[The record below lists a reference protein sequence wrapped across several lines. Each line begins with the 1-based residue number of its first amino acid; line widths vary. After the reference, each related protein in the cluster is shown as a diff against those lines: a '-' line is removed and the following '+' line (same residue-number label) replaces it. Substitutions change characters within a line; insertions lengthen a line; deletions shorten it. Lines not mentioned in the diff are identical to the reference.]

1 MQHSSYKNSNNNKK
15 ALLIKQKIMTQKGQ
29 WLLRVT
35 GSEYPPET
43 CNALWVCGWAQNP
56 SFSWMPWSVGMYWGG
71 LPLLPSPL
79 SPKSKAANARLQAS
93 SRYSSLQITEQMF
106 LSPSLS
112 VFFKTL
118 NIESTMSST
127 GSMGQAQTIYHVLVQ
142 MPKEIQIG
150 GGSVDFFSQPSYM
163 CKWLRRHTEK
173 A

>member
-1 MQHSSYKNSNNNKK
+1 MQHSSYKNSNNKK

-56 SFSWMPWSVGMYWGG
+56 SFCWMYWGG
-71 LPLLPSPL
+71 LPFLPSPL

-112 VFFKTL
+112 VFLFKTL
-118 NIESTMSST
+118 NTESTMSST
-127 GSMGQAQTIYHVLVQ
+127 GSMGQAHWRFI
-142 MPKEIQIG
+142 M
-150 GGSVDFFSQPSYM
+150 FW
-163 CKWLRRHTEK
+163 CKCQRKYRLGVEV
-173 A
+173 